1 MGVGGEQRPS
11 PASTAAGL
19 PGDGHVVIV
28 GASLA
33 GLHGAEALREQG
45 FAGQITLVGEEPHP
59 PYDRPPLSKRVL
71 AGRMSA
77 DDTGLPQREDFEAQW
92 RLGTAAVSLDRAA
105 KTVTLA
111 DGDVLGF
118 DKLLIA
124 TGARARPWP
133 QAHEA
138 ALDGVFSIRTRDDAR
153 ALQAR
158 LATRP
163 RRVLVIG
170 AGFVGSE
177 AASVCREL
185 GLDVTVVER
194 SPAPLVGALG
204 GPAGSAAG
212 RLQRRHGVDLRT
224 NTSVRSLE
232 GDGVGRLRR
241 AALSDG
247 DILDVDV
254 AVVALGAV
262 RNVEWLAGSALSVDG
277 RGVRCDAYCRAVDS
291 AGQPD
296 DDVLVAGDIA
306 RWPHP
311 LFDGE
316 LLAVEHW
323 DNAVRQARVAAV
335 TMLHG
340 PVLRHTALPA
350 FWSNQFGV
358 NIKSVGVPAR
368 ADQFA
373 VVQGSV
379 ENSAFVAAYGQQ
391 GRLIGAL
398 AVNMPRALDAYATM
412 ITNRAG
418 FPPVARIPDAPDPI
432 RVLDTALPPL
442 GKAAPDAGRP
452 RPDEQRA
459 GARPSL

>member
-1 MGVGGEQRPS
+1 MSAAVSSGGDHRSS
-11 PASTAAGL
+11 PAPAAGGL
-19 PGDGHVVIV
+19 PDDGRVVIV

-33 GLHGAEALREQG
+33 GLRGAEALREQG
-45 FAGQITLVGEEPHP
+45 FAGRITLVGAEPHP

-77 DDTGLPQREDFEAQW
+77 DDTGLPQREGFEAQW
-92 RLGTAAVSLDRAA
+92 RLGTAAVALDRAA
-105 KTVTLA
+105 HTVTLA
-111 DGDVLGF
+111 DGEVHGF

-124 TGARARPWP
+124 TGTRARRWANPE
-133 QAHEA
+133 EA
-138 ALDGVFSIRTRDDAR
+138 ALDGVFSVRTRDDAR

-158 LATRP
+158 LAARP

-194 SPAPLVGALG
+194 SPGPLTGALG
-204 GPAGSAAG
+204 GPAGALAG

-224 NTSVRSLE
+224 RTSVLSLA
-232 GDGVGRLRR
+232 GDQAGRLCR
-241 AALSDG
+241 AELSDG
-247 DILDVDV
+247 DALEADV

-262 RNVEWLAGSALSVDG
+262 RNVEWLAGSGLAVDG
-277 RGVRCDAYCRAVDS
+277 RGVRCDAYCRAIDS
-291 AGQPD
+291 TGQPD
-296 DDVLVAGDIA
+296 EDILVAGDVA

-311 LFDGE
+311 LFGDE

-323 DNAVRQARVAAV
+323 DNAVRQARTAAV

-340 PVLRHTALPA
+340 PVRPHSALPA

-358 NIKSVGVPAR
+358 NIKSVGLPSR
-368 ADQFA
+368 ADQVA

-379 ENSAFVAAYGQQ
+379 ADSSFVAAYGRR
-391 GRLIGAL
+391 GRVIGAL
-398 AVNMPRALDAYATM
+398 AVNMPRVLDAYAAMVTS
-412 ITNRAG
+412 RAS
-418 FPPVARIPDAPDPI
+418 FPPAGRIPDAPDPI
-432 RVLDTALPPL
+432 RVLATSPSPL
-442 GKAAPDAGRP
+442 EPTV
-452 RPDEQRA
+452 QL
-459 GARPSL
+459 S